1 MTSVA
6 PDAARFRLLAENI
19 GDVLW
24 LKDLDPSHYSY
35 VSPAFE
41 RIWGYQT
48 SELSRH
54 PNLWENGI
62 HPDDLPSVHEALRQ
76 WFNGEKT
83 DYNVHYRVIHRQ
95 GEIRWIADRG
105 IILGRKN
112 GKPYQIGGI
121 ARDITE
127 REMAE
132 ASRRWLATVVENSD
146 DAIITLNLDGVIQ
159 TWNAGAERIFQY
171 SAPEAI
177 GRNVS
182 FLRPQ
187 EAADDEIV
195 FRRMIR
201 QGKRIEHYET
211 RRLRK
216 DGCII
221 DISLSIS
228 PLIDSA
234 GRIAGYSKISRDITQ
249 RNLDRRMFSRLL
261 EAAPDGFVI
270 LDSKGIVRMANAR
283 TEMLFGLSKKKIIG
297 SPFESLLPPQEKKR
311 FRASRREFLRQP
323 NHAEKFRG
331 MHLDGLRKGGG
342 IFPMEISLSQVEASE
357 GPLIIID
364 ITDITE
370 RKEAEQ
376 TIRRLNAELEER
388 VQQRTTELMQQIV
401 TRMQLEE
408 ELLQISERERRRI
421 GQDLHDDLGQQLA
434 GAWMMA
440 DVLQRRLEA
449 GQSPEPKS
457 AERLCELLKKAL
469 NHTRHLARGLHP
481 VAPEQ
486 GGLAKALETLAA
498 QSSAL
503 FNIKCRFKCV
513 EAIALTD
520 ETVMTHLYRI
530 AQEAVSNAVRH
541 GQASNI
547 LISLDRNLLCIRD
560 DGRWKQPSE
569 TNAGLGLRIMR
580 YRAELNGGSLSIQ
593 KNSKRGTTVTC
604 QFVVPSAPPTT
615 RPRKVRRPITC
626 DEPTPSDSHAQD
638 KKPCS
643 NKSRT
648 PKNPRTH
655 RR

>member
-1 MTSVA
+1 MMNTVV

-24 LKDLDPSHYSY
+24 LKELDPPRYTY

-41 RIWGYQT
+41 RIWGHRVR
-48 SELSRH
+48 ELSRH
-54 PNLWENGI
+54 PNLWEDGI
-62 HPDDLPSVHEALRQ
+62 HPDDRPRVQEALRR
-76 WFNGEKT
+76 WFRGET
-83 DYNVHYRVIHRQ
+83 SDYIVHYRVINRQ
-95 GEIRWIADRG
+95 GEVHWIADRG

-127 REMAE
+127 RESAE

-159 TWNAGAERIFQY
+159 TWNAGAERIFLY
-171 SAPEAI
+171 SSKEAV

-182 FLRPQ
+182 FLRPL
-187 EAADDEIV
+187 EAADDEAI
-195 FRRMIR
+195 FRRLIR

-216 DGCII
+216 DGRVI

-228 PLIDSA
+228 PLTDST
-234 GRIAGYSKISRDITQ
+234 GKIAGYSKISRNITE
-249 RNLDRRMFSRLL
+249 RNLDRLMFRRLL

-283 TEMLFGLSKKKIIG
+283 TEALFGLPKKKIIG
-297 SPFESLLPPQEKKR
+297 STFESLLPPEERKR
-311 FRASRREFLRQP
+311 FTASRRQFLRQP
-323 NHAEKFRG
+323 TQAETFRG
-331 MHLDGLRKGGG
+331 MHLDGMRKGGG
-342 IFPMEISLSQVEASE
+342 IFPMEISLSQVEAPE
-357 GPLIIID
+357 GALIIID

-388 VQQRTTELMQQIV
+388 VQQRTNELMQQIV

-408 ELLQISERERRRI
+408 EILQISERERRRI

-440 DVLQRRLEA
+440 DVLQRRLEVN
-449 GQSPEPKS
+449 QSPEATS
-457 AERLCELLKKAL
+457 AEKLCGLLKKAL
-469 NHTRHLARGLHP
+469 NHTRTLARGLHP

-498 QSSAL
+498 KSSEL
-503 FNIKCRFKCV
+503 FDVQCRFKCL
-513 EAIALTD
+513 EAPELTD
-520 ETVMTHLYRI
+520 EAVMTHLYRI
-530 AQEAVSNAVRH
+530 AQEAVSNAVKH
-541 GQASNI
+541 GRASSI
-547 LISLDRNLLCIRD
+547 LISLSRNFVRIHD
-560 DGRWKQPSE
+560 NGQWKTPSLE
-569 TNAGLGLRIMR
+569 NPGLGLRIMR
-580 YRAELNGGSLSIQ
+580 YRAELHGGSLSIQ
-593 KNSKRGTTVTC
+593 KNGKRGTTVTC
-604 QFVVPSAPPTT
+604 QFVTPAKLLVP
-615 RPRKVRRPITC
+615 RRRK
-626 DEPTPSDSHAQD
+626 
-638 KKPCS
+638 KKPLAQS
-643 NKSRT
+643 
-648 PKNPRTH
+648 
-655 RR
+655 

>member
-1 MTSVA
+1 MTTAA

-24 LKDLDPSHYSY
+24 LKELDPPQYTY

-41 RIWGYQT
+41 RIWGYRT
-48 SELSRH
+48 RELGRH
-54 PNLWENGI
+54 PNLWEDGI
-62 HPDDLPSVHEALRQ
+62 HPDDLPSVQEALRQ
-76 WFNGEKT
+76 WFNGEKN
-83 DYNVHYRVIHRQ
+83 DYVIHYRVINRQ
-95 GEIRWIADRG
+95 GEVRWIADRG
-105 IILGRKN
+105 IILGRKE

-127 REMAE
+127 RESAE

-159 TWNAGAERIFQY
+159 TWNAGAERIFKY
-171 SAPEAI
+171 SPQEAV

-182 FLRPQ
+182 FLRPP
-187 EAADDEIV
+187 EAADDETV

-201 QGKRIEHYET
+201 QGKRIDHYET

-216 DGCII
+216 DGRII

-228 PLIDSA
+228 PLIDSN
-234 GRIAGYSKISRDITQ
+234 GRIAGYSKISRDITE
-249 RNLDRRMFSRLL
+249 RNLDRRMFRRLL

-283 TEMLFGLSKKKIIG
+283 TETLFGLSKKKIIG
-297 SPFESLLPPQEKKR
+297 STFESLLPREERKR
-311 FRASRREFLRQP
+311 FAASRRDFLHQP
-323 NHAEKFRG
+323 TQAEKFRG
-331 MHLDGLRKGGG
+331 MHLDGMRKGGG
-342 IFPMEISLSQVEASE
+342 IFPMEISLSQVEAPE
-357 GPLIIID
+357 GPLIIVD

-388 VQQRTTELMQQIV
+388 VQQRTAELMQQIV

-449 GQSPEPKS
+449 GESPESHS
-457 AERLCELLKKAL
+457 AERLCDLLKKAL
-469 NHTRHLARGLHP
+469 NHTRNLARGLHP

-486 GGLAKALETLAA
+486 GGLAKALETLAT
-498 QSSAL
+498 QSSEL
-503 FNIKCRFKCV
+503 FNVKCRFQCI
-513 EAIALTD
+513 EGPALTD
-520 ETVMTHLYRI
+520 EAVMTHLYRI
-530 AQEAVSNAVRH
+530 AQEAVSNAVKH
-541 GQASNI
+541 GRASSI
-547 LISLDRNLLCIRD
+547 SISLNRDFLCIHD
-560 DGRWKQPSE
+560 NGRWKQPSE
-569 TNAGLGLRIMR
+569 ENPGLGLRIMR

-604 QFVVPSAPPTT
+604 QFVVAPKPTSKVQ
-615 RPRKVRRPITC
+615 RKTKQPPNALRAPLLT
-626 DEPTPSDSHAQD
+626 SHAQEE
-638 KKPCS
+638 KPHR
-643 NKSRT
+643 NETRNA
-648 PKNPRTH
+648 KNARAH
-655 RR
+655 RG